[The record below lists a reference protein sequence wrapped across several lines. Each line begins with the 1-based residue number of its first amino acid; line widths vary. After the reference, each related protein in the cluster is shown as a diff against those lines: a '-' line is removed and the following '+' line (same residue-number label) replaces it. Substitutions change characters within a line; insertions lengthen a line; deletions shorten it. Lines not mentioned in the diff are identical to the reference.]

1 MIMTFM
7 MLINTMAISMILMK
21 NVIRSI
27 MRAMLKKGESF
38 SQVWSSKMGFP
49 CWFSAWESRPSS
61 FSLNLWSF
69 PKSFSRMANSLISG
83 PSILRS
89 SLASSMWM

>member
-7 MLINTMAISMILMK
+7 MLIRTMAISMILMK

-38 SQVWSSKMGFP
+38 SQVWISKTGLF
-49 CWFSAWESRPSS
+49 C
-61 FSLNLWSF
+61 
-69 PKSFSRMANSLISG
+69 
-83 PSILRS
+83 
-89 SLASSMWM
+89 

>member
-27 MRAMLKKGESF
+27 MRTMVKKGESF
-38 SQVWSSKMGFP
+38 SQVWSSKMGLF
-49 CWFSAWESRPSS
+49 CWFRAWERGLPA
-61 FSLNLWSF
+61 FH
-69 PKSFSRMANSLISG
+69 
-83 PSILRS
+83 
-89 SLASSMWM
+89 